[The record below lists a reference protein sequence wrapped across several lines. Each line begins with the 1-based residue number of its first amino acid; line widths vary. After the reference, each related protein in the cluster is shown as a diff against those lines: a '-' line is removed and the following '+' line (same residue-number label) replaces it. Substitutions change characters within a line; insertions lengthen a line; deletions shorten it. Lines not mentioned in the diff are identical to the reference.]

1 MDPSYDAMWS
11 QDAAAYQY
19 PPYEEQFLN
28 QQQGLSIGMT
38 SESVKA
44 GSRRESNPRLEA
56 PVFCH

>member
-1 MDPSYDAMWS
+1 MSFSMDYSMDPSYDAVWS

-38 SESVKA
+38 KTNSVL
-44 GSRRESNPRLEA
+44 P
-56 PVFCH
+56 